1 MWSAL
6 LAAVVVSCLSM
17 GSAMA
22 QGVPGPSASPSI
34 TASPP
39 APQGKEASLS
49 HSALKA
55 TTFKIGST
63 AANLAILSYAVG
75 GVVGGVALS
84 GFMLVSSWVLYTV
97 NDYVW
102 DRVDPPP
109 MKQTADQAFDPSA
122 EVWSTT
128 KKFLTFKPLI
138 AAVKLAALYVYTG
151 SASVAVVFG
160 TAAILTNTGVFYL
173 NNIAWDWYDWY
184 TASPPAAAVARP

>member
-17 GSAMA
+17 GSALA
-22 QGVPGPSASPSI
+22 QLVPGPSASPSI
-34 TASPP
+34 TASPET
-39 APQGKEASLS
+39 PQGKDASLS

-63 AANLAILSYAVG
+63 AANLAVLSYAAG
-75 GVVGGVALS
+75 GVVGGATLA
-84 GFMLVSSWVLYTV
+84 GFMLASSWVLYTV

-102 DRVDPPP
+102 DRVDPPLA
-109 MKQTADQAFDPSA
+109 KQSADQPFDPSA

-138 AAVKLAALYVYTG
+138 ATVKLAALYLYTG
-151 SASVAVVFG
+151 SASVTLVFG

-184 TASPPAAAVARP
+184 MASPPATAAARP